1 MLNPTMY
8 RKKREIENRVRN
20 IRHCLIEQI
29 KYTSNDIVTFQI
41 DYEQYSTAPETAIRE
56 ITRGLDEHG
65 VILETNV
72 KNIMGPFYKLYI
84 LIINLEE

>member
-8 RKKREIENRVRN
+8 KKKREIENRVRN

-41 DYEQYSTAPETAIRE
+41 DYEQYSTTPETAIRE
-56 ITRGLDEHG
+56 ITRDLDEHG
-65 VILETNV
+65 VILKTNV

>member
-29 KYTSNDIVTFQI
+29 KYTSNDIITFQI

-65 VILETNV
+65 LILKTNV

>member
-41 DYEQYSTAPETAIRE
+41 DYEQYSTTPETAIRE

-65 VILETNV
+65 LILKTNV

>member
-8 RKKREIENRVRN
+8 RKKREIEDRVRN
-20 IRHCLIEQI
+20 IRHCVIEQI
-29 KYTSNDIVTFQI
+29 KYTSNNIVTFQI
-41 DYEQYSTAPETAIRE
+41 DYEQYSTPPQTAIRE
-56 ITRGLDEHG
+56 LTRGVDEDSI
-65 VILETNV
+65 ILKTNI

>member
-41 DYEQYSTAPETAIRE
+41 DYEQYSAAPETAIRE

-65 VILETNV
+65 VILKTNV